1 MPAPEIGKAN
11 KITVGQRFLSLVDLD
26 ARLTR
31 VEAKNNEFS
40 AAFESLDKE
49 LDGLVKMVDAL
60 TKTAEQHQK
69 FGHPG
74 GK

>member
-26 ARLTR
+26 ARLTKL
-31 VEAKNNEFS
+31 ETKNSEFS
-40 AAFESLDKE
+40 TAFESIDKE
-49 LDGLVKMVDAL
+49 LDSLSKMVL
-60 TKTAEQHQK
+60 ELIEKSKQHQK